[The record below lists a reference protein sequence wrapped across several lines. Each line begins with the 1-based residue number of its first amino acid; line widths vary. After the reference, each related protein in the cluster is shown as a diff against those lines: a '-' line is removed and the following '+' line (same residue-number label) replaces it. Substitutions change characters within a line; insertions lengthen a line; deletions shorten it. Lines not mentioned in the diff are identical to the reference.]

1 LKSNDL
7 YYESN
12 SDDSYIESDSVV
24 LENFYFDNKVKFL
37 GAIYCGEDKK
47 CSYDNSIL
55 LKANFYSKSDVVID
69 DFIKIGTKFIPN
81 VGSISSWG
89 WPTKSGYTISSYYG
103 YRLSVFGEGNFHSGL
118 DIAGTGYGS
127 PVRASN
133 NGVIEEMKVYRDKR
147 GNYTSYGI
155 SVLIN
160 HNNGY
165 FSLYGHMSGYASGLR
180 EGATVSR
187 GQVIGY
193 VGSTGWATG
202 PHLHYEIRTCPGY
215 SCITNP
221 LKFYR

>member
-1 LKSNDL
+1 MTQNVKSVN
-7 YYESN
+7 
-12 SDDSYIESDSVV
+12 
-24 LENFYFDNKVKFL
+24 
-37 GAIYCGEDKK
+37 GEITYVNPIDKQTTK
-47 CSYDNSIL
+47 SPV
-55 LKANFYSKSDVVID
+55 SKI
-69 DFIKIGTKFIPN
+69 IKIGTKFIPN
-81 VGSISSWG
+81 VGSTTSWG
-89 WPTKSGYTISSYYG
+89 WPTNSGYTISSYYG

-165 FSLYGHMSGYASGLR
+165 YSLYGHMSGYASGLR
-180 EGATVSR
+180 EGMTVSR
-187 GQVIGY
+187 GDVIGY